1 MFGIPQVIAGSEPA
15 VRALLNKRLARTARA
30 LPAILTGRNNRLS
43 IKRDYRCGYRGTPHK
58 THVVCLFD
66 IVCAA
71 IVSEPGVCVQ
81 FRLRQ
86 SAGLDGSLYR
96 RARCRHP
103 LLLARTGGDKAERR
117 AVQAGAVCEDFA
129 HSEFLY
135 LGIAFFFTI
144 MMIMLFAGMGLRRYA
159 EWTGAA

>member
-43 IKRDYRCGYRGTPHK
+43 IKRDYRCGYRGTPHE

-86 SAGLDGSLYR
+86 SAGLDGS
-96 RARCRHP
+96 
-103 LLLARTGGDKAERR
+103 
-117 AVQAGAVCEDFA
+117 
-129 HSEFLY
+129 
-135 LGIAFFFTI
+135 
-144 MMIMLFAGMGLRRYA
+144 
-159 EWTGAA
+159 

>member
-1 MFGIPQVIAGSEPA
+1 M
-15 VRALLNKRLARTARA
+15 
-30 LPAILTGRNNRLS
+30 PAILTGRNNRLS
-43 IKRDYRCGYRGTPHK
+43 IKRDYRCGYGGTPHE
-58 THVVCLFD
+58 THAVCLFD
-66 IVCAA
+66 IACSA

-96 RARCRHP
+96 HARCRH
-103 LLLARTGGDKAERR
+103 LLVLARTGGDKAERR
-117 AVQAGAVCEDFA
+117 AVQAGAVCRDFA
-129 HSEFLY
+129 IANFFY
-135 LGIAFFFTI
+135 LGMAFFFTI